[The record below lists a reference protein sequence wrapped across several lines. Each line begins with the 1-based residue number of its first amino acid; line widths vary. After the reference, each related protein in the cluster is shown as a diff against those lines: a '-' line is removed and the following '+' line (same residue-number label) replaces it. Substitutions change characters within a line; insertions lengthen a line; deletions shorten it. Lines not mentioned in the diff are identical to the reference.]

1 VNHPSTESVRRAV
14 ASVAVPPGQATALLG
29 AASGSG
35 WVGTSGERTVLV
47 TADPADAAGVAT
59 VASDL
64 NRAEPG
70 VMIWSSVAPDGER
83 RGGFVV
89 TTAGI
94 AVGHTWSEDQDDEAA
109 VREAQDVV
117 TVLGSE
123 VEPYLLRAL
132 LRRTGDPEDLV
143 VEVLNLLGLDTRL
156 HTILVEGPPADFTY
170 VAPAGGLDAWGDRI
184 APERRRFWRRRRR
197 YQGTLPNP

>member
-1 VNHPSTESVRRAV
+1 MNHPSTELVSRAV
-14 ASVAVPPGQATALLG
+14 ASVGGTPAEAVALLG

-35 WVGTSGERTVLV
+35 WVGTSGERTVV
-47 TADPADAAGVAT
+47 ITDDPADAAGVAT
-59 VASDL
+59 VASDTH
-64 NRAEPG
+64 RDQPG
-70 VMIWSSVAPDGER
+70 LMIWSSVAPDGER

-94 AVGHTWSEDQDDEAA
+94 VAGHTWSEDQDDDAA
-109 VREAQDVV
+109 VREAKDVL

-132 LRRTGDPEDLV
+132 LRRKGDPEDLV
-143 VEVLNLLGLDTRL
+143 VEVLHLLGLDTRL

-170 VAPAGGLDAWGDRI
+170 VAPTGGLEAWRDQIEPGG
-184 APERRRFWRRRRR
+184 RRRFWRRRR
-197 YQGTLPNP
+197 